1 MAIDLSLP
9 GYINSDGS
17 LYNPIPLYK
26 DIIGNNLVNSVN
38 DNTSVNNTNAK
49 KLSKESEATTSKQD
63 AVIIQALPGVSIQV
77 LFEFPANDYQSS
89 VYFLAKDIITV
100 SYSVARSKIP
110 VTLLGQSS
118 FSGMAIGTKMIAGSI
133 IKLFGRYDSISN
145 YIKTFVAERWD
156 NLDTGFKDD
165 LSSVQSNITFKEF
178 SDYMRDDLSPFNI
191 HFIHTSELLLDSDTI
206 GSGEESKTYAPRVS
220 SIIGATIINNGK
232 VFSVEN
238 LITEETMSF
247 LAKTVIF
254 DSDNIKPERANYNI
268 MTGSQLLGLR

>member
-1 MAIDLSLP
+1 MALDPSLP
-9 GYINSDGS
+9 GYTNPDRS
-17 LYNPIPLYK
+17 LYNPLPLYK
-26 DIIGNNLVNSVN
+26 DMLGNNLINS
-38 DNTSVNNTNAK
+38 TSNNAK

-118 FSGMAIGTKMIAGSI
+118 LSGMAIGTKMIAGSI

-145 YIKTFVAERWD
+145 YIKTFVADRWD

-165 LSSVQSNITFKEF
+165 LSAC
-178 SDYMRDDLSPFNI
+178 
-191 HFIHTSELLLDSDTI
+191 HTS
-206 GSGEESKTYAPRVS
+206 
-220 SIIGATIINNGK
+220 
-232 VFSVEN
+232 
-238 LITEETMSF
+238 
-247 LAKTVIF
+247 
-254 DSDNIKPERANYNI
+254 
-268 MTGSQLLGLR
+268 

>member
-118 FSGMAIGTKMIAGSI
+118 LSGMAIGTKMIAGSI
-133 IKLFGRYDSISN
+133 IKLFGRYD
-145 YIKTFVAERWD
+145 
-156 NLDTGFKDD
+156 
-165 LSSVQSNITFKEF
+165 
-178 SDYMRDDLSPFNI
+178 
-191 HFIHTSELLLDSDTI
+191 
-206 GSGEESKTYAPRVS
+206 
-220 SIIGATIINNGK
+220 
-232 VFSVEN
+232 
-238 LITEETMSF
+238 
-247 LAKTVIF
+247 
-254 DSDNIKPERANYNI
+254 
-268 MTGSQLLGLR
+268 